1 MAASRVTAGALT
13 GALHGSKELVFRPG
27 PVKHG
32 EHTFDVSEIKASA
45 GSASLVFQTVAV
57 PLAFAPGRSELTIR
71 GGTHVEWSPP
81 AEYIKEVFLPSAF
94 RMGLAA
100 DLQNPVRGYYPAG
113 GGEIRSTIIP
123 SKEPLKPLR
132 VTERGP
138 LVRVRV
144 SSSVSNLPLS
154 IAIRQLDRVIA
165 RLEGLGL
172 TLEKKKDEAPAFGKG
187 SFVFI
192 LAEYENI
199 VAGFS
204 ALGAIGKKAEA
215 VADEAA
221 DKFLS
226 YFHKSGALDPH
237 LSDQIAVLMAL
248 AAGESQVTVS
258 EVTGHLVTNIR
269 VIEEFLPV
277 KFILEGGT
285 GTEGRLSVKGCAFRA
300 A

>member
-1 MAASRVTAGALT
+1 MAASRVTAGVLA
-13 GALHGSKELVFRPG
+13 GALPGSRELVFRPG
-27 PVKHG
+27 PVKQG

-45 GSASLVFQTVAV
+45 GATSLVFQTVAI

-100 DLQNPVRGYYPAG
+100 DLQNPVRGYYPTG

-123 SKEPLKPLR
+123 SKVPLKPLR

-138 LVRVRV
+138 LIRVRV
-144 SSSVSNLPLS
+144 FSAVSNLPLS
-154 IAIRQLDRVIA
+154 IAIRQLDRVA
-165 RLEGLGL
+165 VRLEGLGL
-172 TLEKKKDEAPAFGKG
+172 ALERKKEEAPSPGKG

-192 LAEYENI
+192 LAEFENI

-204 ALGAIGKKAEA
+204 ALGARGKKAEA

-277 KFILEGGT
+277 KFTLEGGT
-285 GTEGRLSVKGCAFRA
+285 GTEGRLSVKGCAFKA